1 MNTSAHGAAQNTLYR
16 PYLSLADIQLVL
28 ESLEVAK
35 QSLAERIQEIDSLIH
50 KLELLTWKAQKGLN
64 KGAYKLAQQS
74 QQQAGEARQAKLLDS
89 LGATDTDKYNILVER
104 ILAGES
110 LSTEEQKQGLELEM
124 KLYGFD
130 SGTFATQNSGTFA

>member
-1 MNTSAHGAAQNTLYR
+1 MAAAQNTLYR

-50 KLELLTWKAQKGLN
+50 KLELLTWKAHKGIN
-64 KGAYKLAQQS
+64 KGAYRLAPAQS
-74 QQQAGEARQAKLLDS
+74 NEAKQTKLLDS

>member
-35 QSLAERIQEIDSLIH
+35 QPLAERIQEIDSLIH
-50 KLELLTWKAQKGLN
+50 KLELLTWKAHKGIN
-64 KGAYKLAQQS
+64 KGAYRLAPAQS
-74 QQQAGEARQAKLLDS
+74 NEAKQTKLLDS

>member
-50 KLELLTWKAQKGLN
+50 KLELLTWKAHKGIN
-64 KGAYKLAQQS
+64 KGAYTTAPAKQQS
-74 QQQAGEARQAKLLDS
+74 NEAKQTKLLDS

>member
-50 KLELLTWKAQKGLN
+50 KLELLTWKAHKGITRA
-64 KGAYKLAQQS
+64 AYTTAPAKQQS
-74 QQQAGEARQAKLLDS
+74 NEAKQTKLLDS

-130 SGTFATQNSGTFA
+130 SGTFATQNLGTFA

>member
-50 KLELLTWKAQKGLN
+50 KLELLTWKAHKGIN
-64 KGAYKLAQQS
+64 KGAYKLAPAQS
-74 QQQAGEARQAKLLDS
+74 NEAKQTKLLDS

>member
-50 KLELLTWKAQKGLN
+50 KLELLTWKAQKGIN
-64 KGAYKLAQQS
+64 KGAYKLAPAQT
-74 QQQAGEARQAKLLDS
+74 GETRQAKLLDA

-110 LSTEEQKQGLELEM
+110 LNAEEQKQGLELEM

-130 SGTFATQNSGTFA
+130 SGTFA

>member
-50 KLELLTWKAQKGLN
+50 KLELLTWKAHKGIN
-64 KGAYKLAQQS
+64 KGAYRLAPAKQQS
-74 QQQAGEARQAKLLDS
+74 SEAKQTKLLDS

>member
-35 QSLAERIQEIDSLIH
+35 QSLAERIQEIDSLTH
-50 KLELLTWKAQKGLN
+50 KLELLTWKAHKGIN
-64 KGAYKLAQQS
+64 KGAYKLAPAKQQS
-74 QQQAGEARQAKLLDS
+74 NEAKQTKLLDS

>member
-50 KLELLTWKAQKGLN
+50 KLELLTWKAHKGIN
-64 KGAYKLAQQS
+64 KGAYRLAPAQS
-74 QQQAGEARQAKLLDS
+74 NEAKQTKLLDS

>member
-50 KLELLTWKAQKGLN
+50 KLELLTWKAQKGITRA
-64 KGAYKLAQQS
+64 AYTTAPAKQQS
-74 QQQAGEARQAKLLDS
+74 SEAKQTKLLDS

>member
-35 QSLAERIQEIDSLIH
+35 QSLAERIQEIDSLTH
-50 KLELLTWKAQKGLN
+50 KLELLTWKAHKGIN
-64 KGAYKLAQQS
+64 KGAYTLAPAKQQS
-74 QQQAGEARQAKLLDS
+74 NEAKQTKLLDS

>member
-1 MNTSAHGAAQNTLYR
+1 MPINFLH
-16 PYLSLADIQLVL
+16 
-28 ESLEVAK
+28 
-35 QSLAERIQEIDSLIH
+35 
-50 KLELLTWKAQKGLN
+50 
-64 KGAYKLAQQS
+64 QQS
-74 QQQAGEARQAKLLDS
+74 SETKQTKLLDS

-130 SGTFATQNSGTFA
+130 SGTFATQNSGTFIGYAVHNLYYLRRNLYYEHIST

>member
-1 MNTSAHGAAQNTLYR
+1 VIDAQIEWERVLRDSPENKEVLG
-16 PYLSLADIQLVL
+16 YL
-28 ESLEVAK
+28 EMAK

-50 KLELLTWKAQKGLN
+50 KLELLTWKAHKGIN
-64 KGAYKLAQQS
+64 KGAYKLAPAQS
-74 QQQAGEARQAKLLDS
+74 NEAKQTKLLDS

>member
-50 KLELLTWKAQKGLN
+50 KLELLTWKAHKGIN
-64 KGAYKLAQQS
+64 KGAYKLAPAQS
-74 QQQAGEARQAKLLDS
+74 SEAKQTKLLDS